1 MPMRLAVEKLSPERR
16 KNGIFEHLSTKYVAG
31 PNAGVNRLIQKN
43 TAWATP

>member
-1 MPMRLAVEKLSPERR
+1 VEKLSPERR